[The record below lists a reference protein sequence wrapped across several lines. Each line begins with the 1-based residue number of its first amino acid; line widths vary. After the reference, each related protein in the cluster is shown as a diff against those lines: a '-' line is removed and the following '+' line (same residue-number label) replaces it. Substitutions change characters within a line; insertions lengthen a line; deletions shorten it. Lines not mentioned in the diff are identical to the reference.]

1 MICSTQPMACAM
13 ALIVVGLA
21 FHRNNC
27 AIASPKTVSLSPVNC
42 VRSACIAWLFSSY
55 PETIRRSLSA
65 TNVVEAINVQL
76 EMMPRNSVGYFHLEE
91 ILKLELGPAVSSREA
106 GAMENHEQEYR
117 ARASPVQCHVSIP
130 FRDYGMNLLNTT
142 LLTSAGTSVLQ
153 ILVLV

>member
-1 MICSTQPMACAM
+1 MRYGAHRRRARVPSQQLCDCFAKNCFPFTGELREKC
-13 ALIVVGLA
+13 LHCLA
-21 FHRNNC
+21 F
-27 AIASPKTVSLSPVNC
+27 L
-42 VRSACIAWLFSSY
+42 SY